1 MKLNIK
7 ALRDRQNLTQT
18 ELARL
23 CDMSVENLQKIEQG
37 RSQLFRGEHFDLLCN
52 ALDCGIEELITVEK
66 PKSTNR
72 KW

>member
-7 ALRDRQNLTQT
+7 TLRDRQNLTQT

-37 RSQLFRGEHFDLLCN
+37 RSQLIRYEHIDRLCD
-52 ALDCGIEELITVEK
+52 ALDCDVQELITVEK
-66 PKSTNR
+66 P
-72 KW
+72 